1 MPWLQLLRAQHVAR
15 VGLHLGGDLVL
26 RHEARVE
33 PDDVQL
39 VDASLGEPPGD
50 PGGEVADVDLLAVAV
65 AVGAGLVAPEPRP
78 PGAVVPHDKHV
89 LLGGVRFDCAPDEG
103 RDEALVNHAHLAKVC
118 DLVELP
124 VCAHEHVLGAGP
136 VFPLREPGLVNG
148 VVAPQAPAV
157 HKRHQVGGSCRIRAL
172 EGVHHLREVL
182 HAEAFEVVVRNHV
195 DHHRPLLE
203 VSLCEHPLLGPTPKA
218 PLGCGHG
225 VDLHGRL
232 SSVSGGTW
240 ERGRL
245 EEGGLAGLGGLRQ
258 APALRAA

>member
-78 PGAVVPHDKHV
+78 
-89 LLGGVRFDCAPDEG
+89 
-103 RDEALVNHAHLAKVC
+103 LAKVC